1 VAASGTPSP
10 AGLTPPLLSDVLG
23 DDDGLVLCVAD
34 ALADEDAVWLLVGD
48 AAVSAPQL
56 VSGVA
61 LFFFFCVADALA
73 LVPVLGLTL
82 GLALVLVLGLTL
94 VLALVLVLTSGLALV
109 EAGGLVV
116 LDVGVTVG
124 LVDGD
129 VLGLAVLVDLAE
141 DDGEGEHDAVAATLA
156 CPREAAPSAVPPP

>member
-1 VAASGTPSP
+1 VATSGTPSP

-48 AAVSAPQL
+48 AAVLAPQL

-61 LFFFFCVADALA
+61 LCFFCVADALA

-94 VLALVLVLTSGLALV
+94 GLALVLTSGLALV

-116 LDVGVTVG
+116 LDDGVTVG

-141 DDGEGEHDAVAATLA
+141 DEGEGEHDAVAATLA

>member
-61 LFFFFCVADALA
+61 PFFFCVADALA

-82 GLALVLVLGLTL
+82 GLGLVLVLGLTL
-94 VLALVLVLTSGLALV
+94 GLALVLVLTSGLALV

-116 LDVGVTVG
+116 LEDRVTVG